1 MIKNLTNFFK
11 TELTG
16 LYGEKV
22 LQDLGELIKIYEF
35 YDGPGQ
41 NWPTPQ
47 GLDYAPSKFITN
59 LCKKLIKREARFM
72 FGRTPELKVITSEE
86 KTTEQLQHVLDSVL
100 RNSNFPERLLKG
112 ARDCFIGKRV
122 AIKLTGGIDTPVSVQ
137 FRPAMEFVF
146 TTEDDDVDKLQK
158 IIFFYSTN
166 DDARPSEQR
175 IWKQKYEMAGGR
187 CFLTEGVYNGYGSLV
202 EGGETLNTGLSFI
215 PCRVIIND
223 GLTGD
228 LCGESDVAE
237 IWSAQM
243 AYNRLKSDD
252 LDALKFNMFPQR
264 VAVDADGTSLE
275 NMRIAPGALIDL
287 VTDPA
292 RGDDGSQAKLDM
304 LESSFSYSERFEAT
318 MNRIKNDAYELLGVP
333 NISLEQLKGLMQSG
347 KSMKALYWEFIE
359 RCEEKWTVW
368 EPALEW
374 MCKSILEME
383 SIYGDAPKLP
393 VDLDIHVEHLYPILE
408 DEESERITDMQEV
421 TTQVRSRKSYIE
433 KWGTAPD
440 ADAELQQIKLEQTL
454 LQDSFDGAIDDEFH
468 NTPAPIGFGTTS
480 DGDGDADE

>member
-1 MIKNLTNFFK
+1 MIKPTDFFR

-22 LQDLGELIKIYEF
+22 LQDLGELIRIYEF

-41 NWPTPQ
+41 DWRTTE
-47 GLDYAPSKFITN
+47 GLDYAPSKLITN

-72 FGRTPELKVITSEE
+72 FGRTPELKVISSEE
-86 KTTEQLQHVLDSVL
+86 KNTEQLQQNLDRIL
-100 RNSNFPERLLKG
+100 RLNNFPERLLKG

-122 AIKLTGGIDTPVSVQ
+122 ALKLTGGIDSPVTVQ
-137 FRPAMEFVF
+137 FRPSMEFVF
-146 TTEDDDVDKLQK
+146 TTEDDDIDKLKK
-158 IIFFYSTN
+158 IIFFYITN
-166 DDARPSEQR
+166 NEAKPADQR

-187 CFLTEGVYNGYGSLV
+187 CFLTEGVYNGYGTLV
-202 EGGETLNTGLSFI
+202 EGGETINTGLSFI

-237 IWSAQM
+237 IWDAQM

-264 VAVDADGTSLE
+264 VAVDADANSLE
-275 NMRIAPGALIDL
+275 NMKIAPGALVDL
-287 VTDPA
+287 MTDPA
-292 RGDDGSQAKLDM
+292 KGDDGAQASLDI

-383 SIYGDAPKLP
+383 SIYGNTPKLP
-393 VDLDIHVEHLYPILE
+393 IDLDIHIEHLYPILE

-440 ADAELQQIKLEQTL
+440 ADAELRQIKLEQTL
-454 LQDSFDGAIDDEFH
+454 LQDSFDGALDNEL
-468 NTPAPIGFGTTS
+468 NNGTAPIEPETIS

>member
-1 MIKNLTNFFK
+1 MIKNLTDFFR

-16 LYGEKV
+16 LYGDKV

-41 NWPTPQ
+41 DWPTAQ
-47 GLDYAPSKFITN
+47 GLDYTPSKIITN

-72 FGRTPELKVITSEE
+72 FGRTPELKVTANGNE
-86 KTTEQLQHVLDSVL
+86 KAIDKLQNVLDTIL
-100 RNSNFPERLLKG
+100 RNSYFPERLLKG

-122 AIKLTGGIDTPVSVQ
+122 AIKLTGGIDTPITVQ

-146 TTEDDDVDKLQK
+146 TTEDDDIDKLSK

-166 DDARPSEQR
+166 NEAEPSKQR

-187 CFLTEGVYNGYGSLV
+187 CFLTEGVYNGYGSLI
-202 EGGETLNTGLSFI
+202 EGGETRNTGLSFI
-215 PCRVIIND
+215 PCKVIIND

-228 LCGESDVAE
+228 LTGESDVTE
-237 IWSAQM
+237 ICGAQI

-264 VAVDADGTSLE
+264 VAVDADGSCLE
-275 NMRIAPGALIDL
+275 NMRIAPGALVDL
-287 VTDPA
+287 VTEPS
-292 RGDDGSQAKLDM
+292 RGDDGAQAKLDI
-304 LESSFSYSERFEAT
+304 LESSFSYSERLEAA

-333 NISLEQLKGLMQSG
+333 NVSLEQLKGLMQSG

-359 RCEEKWTVW
+359 RCEEKWAVW
-368 EPALEW
+368 EPALKW
-374 MCKSILEME
+374 MCKSILEM
-383 SIYGDAPKLP
+383 SAIYGDTPKLP
-393 VDLDIHVEHLYPILE
+393 ADCDIHIEHLYPILE

-433 KWGTAPD
+433 KWGISPD
-440 ADAELQQIKLEQTL
+440 ADTELQQIKLEQTL
-454 LQDSFDGAIDDEFH
+454 LQDSFDSALNDELYSAPVNVGA
-468 NTPAPIGFGTTS
+468 TS